1 MESATN
7 VIENSGVIPRVI
19 DVRNRIVQANKTP
32 HRMGMMFGFLVAGRA
47 SEIVGSACKS
57 DVNTT
62 PRGPTGNDI
71 EVAEARVK
79 DVDYEVVVFNVKTSK
94 RGGIP
99 RAIGLPLDEKKEP
112 WARPLLDYFYKF
124 SANEHVFPYTRQA
137 LFPSAVEVF
146 RDDFVY
152 PIEEYSTQELDK
164 EKFNELLSQVPEGL
178 KHLVK
183 PPKYLIDETTVKR
196 HNRKLRLHGA
206 LRHYRLMEL
215 TSKFGFNRDDRKIFA
230 GHTIDV
236 TDRYIHLDWR
246 SYFSKLVT

>member
-1 MESATN
+1 MDNITN
-7 VIENSGVIPRVI
+7 NAVIPRVN
-19 DVRNRIVQANKTP
+19 DVRKRIVTANKTP
-32 HRMGMMFGFLVAGRA
+32 HRMGMMYGFLIAGRA

-57 DVNTT
+57 DIKTT

-71 EVAEARVK
+71 EVTEARVN
-79 DVDYEVVVFNVKTSK
+79 DMDYEVVVFNVKTSK

-99 RAIGLPLDEKKEP
+99 RAIGLPLDRKQEP
-112 WARPLLDYFYKF
+112 WARPLLEYFEKF
-124 SANEHVFPYTRQA
+124 GKDELIFPYTRQA
-137 LFPSAVEVF
+137 LFPSSVEVF

-152 PIEEYSTQELDK
+152 PIEEYNTQELDK
-164 EKFNELLSQVPEGL
+164 EKFNELLRQVPEGL
-178 KHLVK
+178 QHLVK
-183 PPKYLIDETTVKR
+183 PPKYLVEETKVPR

-215 TSKFGFNRDDRKIFA
+215 TSKFGFNREDRKIFA

-246 SYFSKLVT
+246 SYFSKLVK